1 MTSRLFELP
10 SVCFANATLWVQ
22 CAVHSMVRFFID
34 CDQFDLKQW
43 CRCVNAR
50 ADVAAAAVF
59 ALVASQV
66 SALRAARARDGI
78 ASMHL

>member
-1 MTSRLFELP
+1 MTGSLFELP
-10 SVCFANATLWVQ
+10 AVCSVSAILWVKR
-22 CAVHSMVRFFID
+22 CSALSGAVVID